1 MKYSF
6 LNSLVA
12 GLFGVSALAQ
22 VSVTPG
28 MVGLKEGGNPQ
39 GFIRGSEP
47 GKILFSTTEGGQPRT
62 LFLNQIRDAGSVKLI
77 RLTDRAEVLAP
88 AKAAYAGKNYLEAAK
103 LFGEV
108 ADQYQLILNI
118 PGNFASEAKFYQI
131 ESLRQLGRF
140 DLLAQM
146 LDSPA
151 GETLDTMLDE
161 RYRSMLNMHKL
172 WAIYGAGDMAKLE
185 SELAAFQQPMM
196 GKKELLPAPNFVKMP
211 QSELVQIAFLRAKVY
226 ESKGDD
232 ERALE
237 DYCRAFSLTYAYEPF
252 LAKLAMGAAMNI
264 QAKNPAL
271 ANESPPKKTLHQ
283 MQSVA
288 FIFNKRFP
296 ETSLPS
302 QFEKFAVR
310 PDVPVMIAAPPEE
323 APAEKKPS
331 AGGDEAGKGKGK
343 GKGEG
348 KAKSK

>member
-1 MKYSF
+1 MKYTF
-6 LNSLVA
+6 LNLLVA
-12 GLFGVSALAQ
+12 GLFGVNALAQ
-22 VSVTPG
+22 VSVTPAT
-28 MVGLKEGGNPQ
+28 VALKEGGNPQ

-47 GKILFSTTEGGQPRT
+47 GKILFSTSEAGQPRT
-62 LFLNQIRDAGSVKLI
+62 LFLNQIRDAGSIKLI

-88 AKAAYAGKNYLEAAK
+88 ARGAFAGRNYLEAAK

-108 ADQYQLILNI
+108 ADQYRLVLNI

-151 GETLDTMLDE
+151 GQTLDTMLDE
-161 RYRSMLNMHKL
+161 RYRAMLKMHRL

-185 SELAAFQQPMM
+185 SELAAYQQPVM
-196 GKKELLPAPNFVKMP
+196 GKKELLPAPGFVKMP
-211 QSELVQIAFLRAKVY
+211 QSELVQIAYLRAKIY

-252 LAKLAMGAAMNI
+252 LAKLAMGAAMQI

-271 ANESPPKKTLHQ
+271 AGDNPPKKALHQ

-288 FIFNKRFP
+288 FFFNKRFP
-296 ETSLPS
+296 ESTMPS

-310 PDVPVMIAAPPEE
+310 PDVPVMISAPPEEE
-323 APAEKKPS
+323 APAEEKPTT
-331 AGGDEAGKGKGK
+331 GGDEADK
-343 GKGEG
+343 GKGEEKG
-348 KAKSK
+348 KAK

>member
-6 LNSLVA
+6 LNLLVA
-12 GLFGVSALAQ
+12 GLFGVNALAQ
-22 VSVTPG
+22 VSITPG
-28 MVGLKEGGNPQ
+28 MVALKEGGNPQ

-47 GKILFSTTEGGQPRT
+47 GKILFSTTETGQPRT

-88 AKAAYAGKNYLEAAK
+88 AKAAYTGKNFLEAAK

-108 ADQYQLILNI
+108 ADEYQLILNI

-151 GETLDTMLDE
+151 GKTLDTMLDE
-161 RYRSMLNMHKL
+161 RYRSMVKMHKL
-172 WAIYGAGDMAKLE
+172 WAVYGTGDMAKLE
-185 SELAAFQQPMM
+185 SELAAYQQPVM

-211 QSELVQIAFLRAKVY
+211 QSELVQIAYLRAKVY

-232 ERALE
+232 AKALE
-237 DYCRAFSLTYAYEPF
+237 DYSRAFSLTFAYEPF
-252 LAKLAMGAAMNI
+252 LAKLAMGAAMQI

-271 ANESPPKKTLHQ
+271 AGENPPKKALLQ

-288 FIFNKRFP
+288 FFFNKRFP
-296 ETSLPS
+296 GTTMPS

-323 APAEKKPS
+323 EASAEEKPS
-331 AGGDEAGKGKGK
+331 AGGDEAEK
-343 GKGEG
+343 GKGEEKG
-348 KAKSK
+348 KAK